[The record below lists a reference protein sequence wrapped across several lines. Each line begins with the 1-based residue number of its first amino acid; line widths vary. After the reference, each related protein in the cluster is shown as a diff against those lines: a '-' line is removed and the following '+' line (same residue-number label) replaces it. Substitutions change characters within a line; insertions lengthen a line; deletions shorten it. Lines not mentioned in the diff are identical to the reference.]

1 MDMIICN
8 AMPVYH
14 EAPVSP
20 MLLKDNTEKVL
31 EALFKEPAGIRYLIV
46 PEGGWV
52 WDKPEGLT
60 IIETRH
66 KSGFTYGNDSALKKV
81 AEGEKPI
88 PLCPNDGFRS
98 GDCRVVTVEELLNA
112 GKKKVYVAG
121 KAEKKGILD
130 LDRTI
135 TPADILAAAGVQGKF
150 KTMYFGHPMGV
161 FINESRL
168 DQPVELTTD
177 YIEILNE
184 SDCMLDYLLKTADRY
199 GREACGR
206 CVFGHEG
213 VFQIRML
220 LTDMT
225 LKKGKLSD
233 LDLMLELCHEMKRQ
247 SLCEAG
253 FSIANT
259 VESALECFKSE
270 IEEHITRKSCKAGV
284 CQKFLTFHIL
294 PDICTGCTECL
305 DVCEDEAILGKKKFI
320 HVIDQNECS
329 GCGDCIE
336 ACEENA
342 IIRAGADKPKC
353 PKKPVPCKR
362 I

>member
-1 MDMIICN
+1 MMDTIICN

-20 MLLKDNTEKVL
+20 MLLKDNTEKFM
-31 EALFKEPAGIRYLIV
+31 EALLKEPADIRYLIV
-46 PEGGWV
+46 PEGDWK

-60 IIETRH
+60 VIETPY
-66 KSGFTYGNDSALKKV
+66 KSGFTYGNDSALIKV
-81 AEGEKPI
+81 TEGEKPI
-88 PLCPNDGFRS
+88 PLCRNHGGIS
-98 GDCRVVTVEELLNA
+98 GESRVMTVEELLNEE
-112 GKKKVYVAG
+112 KKKVYVGG
-121 KAEKKGILD
+121 KAKKKGFLD
-130 LDRTI
+130 FDRKT
-135 TPADILAAAGVQGKF
+135 TPRDILAASGVQGIF

-161 FINESRL
+161 FINETMM
-168 DQPVELTTD
+168 DQPIELTTD

-184 SDCMLDYLLKTADRY
+184 TDCMLDFLLKTADRY
-199 GREACGR
+199 GKEACGR
-206 CVFGHEG
+206 CVFGNEG

-225 LKKGKLSD
+225 LKKGKMSD
-233 LDLMLELCHEMKRQ
+233 VDLMLELCHEMKQQ
-247 SLCEAG
+247 SLCESG

-259 VESALECFKSE
+259 VESALDCFKIE
-270 IEEHITRKSCKAGV
+270 IEEHITKKSCKAGV

-294 PDICTGCTECL
+294 LDLCTGCMECL
-305 DVCEDEAILGKKKFI
+305 DVCEDDAILGKKKFI

-329 GCGDCIE
+329 GCGACIE

-353 PKKPVPCKR
+353 PKKPVPCKH
-362 I
+362 

>member
-20 MLLKDNTEKVL
+20 MLLKDNTEMVL
-31 EALFKEPAGIRYLIV
+31 EALLKEPAGIRYLIV
-46 PEGGWV
+46 PEGGWAGE
-52 WDKPEGLT
+52 KPVGVT
-60 IIETRH
+60 IIETCQ

-81 AEGEKPI
+81 TQGEKPI
-88 PLCPNDGFRS
+88 PLCPNEGFPS
-98 GDCRVVTVEELLNA
+98 DECRVVTVEELLNA

-121 KAEKKGILD
+121 KAEKKGVLD
-130 LDRTI
+130 LNRKI
-135 TPADILAAAGVQGKF
+135 TPADILAAAGVQGRF
-150 KTMYFGHPMGV
+150 KAMYFGHPMGV
-161 FINESRL
+161 FINETMM
-168 DQPVELTTD
+168 DQLIELNTD

-199 GREACGR
+199 GKEACGR

-220 LTDMT
+220 LADMT

-233 LDLMLELCHEMKRQ
+233 LDLMLELCREMKLQ

-259 VESALECFKSE
+259 VESALDCFKSE
-270 IEEHITRKSCKAGV
+270 IEEHITRKNCKAGV

-294 PDICTGCTECL
+294 PDLCTGCTECI
-305 DVCEDEAILGKKKFI
+305 DVCEDDAILGKKKFI

-329 GCGDCIE
+329 GCGKCVE

-342 IIRAGADKPKC
+342 VIKAGADKPKC
-353 PKKPVPCKR
+353 PKKPLPCKR
-362 I
+362 T